1 MYCLHCGKEIPGETI
16 PNFCPNC
23 GAQLRPLDAE
33 PVANWMS
40 DGNPASAP
48 EKKKVT
54 PEAETAEDD
63 ANLSLPEL
71 VVKYTDST
79 PTQTKPTKPTKSFWQ
94 SLLEVQEKPH
104 IVRTFIVTEDSR
116 RSASSTALRGAVGGM
131 LGIVSPGLGL
141 VGAAA
146 GVMSGKNKHTTTFV
160 IEYSYGHRVTETVKN
175 NSKEYKLYCTYLNL

>member
-23 GAQLRPLDAE
+23 GAQLRPLNAE
-33 PVANWMS
+33 PVPNWMP
-40 DGNPASAP
+40 DPDPAPAKPAASQDPGA
-48 EKKKVT
+48 
-54 PEAETAEDD
+54 AADD
-63 ANLSLPEL
+63 QGLSLPEL
-71 VVKYTDST
+71 VVKYTDTT
-79 PTQTKPTKPTKSFWQ
+79 PAPAKPAKPAKSFWQ
-94 SLLEVQEKPH
+94 SLLEVPEKPH

-131 LGIVSPGLGL
+131 LSVVSPGLGL

-160 IEYSYGHRVTETVKN
+160 IEYSDGHRVTETVKN
-175 NSKEYKLYCTYLNL
+175 DSKEYKLYCTYLDL

>member
-23 GAQLRPLDAE
+23 GAQLRPLNAE
-33 PVANWMS
+33 PAPNWMPDS
-40 DGNPASAP
+40 GPSPAEPSEPPAP
-48 EKKKVT
+48 D
-54 PEAETAEDD
+54 EAENDQ
-63 ANLSLPEL
+63 NLSLPEL
-71 VVKYTDST
+71 VVKYTDT
-79 PTQTKPTKPTKSFWQ
+79 TAPATVKPAKPAKSFWQ
-94 SLLEVQEKPH
+94 SLLEVPEKPH

-131 LGIVSPGLGL
+131 LSVVSPGLGL

-160 IEYSYGHRVTETVKN
+160 IEYSDGRRVTETVKN
-175 NSKEYKLYCTYLNL
+175 NSKEYKLYCTYLDL

>member
-23 GAQLRPLDAE
+23 GAQLRPLNAE
-33 PVANWMS
+33 PVPNWMPDNS
-40 DGNPASAP
+40 PAPAL
-48 EKKKVT
+48 EKQEAA
-54 PEAETAEDD
+54 PEAEAAEDD

-71 VVKYTDST
+71 VVKYTDTT
-79 PTQTKPTKPTKSFWQ
+79 PAPAKPTRPTKSFWQ
-94 SLLEVQEKPH
+94 SLLEVPETPY

-116 RSASSTALRGAVGGM
+116 RSASSTALRGVVGGV
-131 LGIVSPGLGL
+131 LLSTVGLGL

-160 IEYSYGHRVTETVKN
+160 IEYSDGHRVTETVKN
-175 NSKEYKLYCTYLNL
+175 NSKEYKLYCTYLDL